1 MKKKKKMPS
10 RREKSD
16 FKRRWGVTQEIF
28 DIMRDVLI
36 DWEQKNLDSR
46 GQNSKLTSEEKIKIT
61 LTYWREYRTEFHIA
75 LDYIVN

>member
-28 DIMRDVLI
+28 DTMRDVLI
-36 DWEQKNLDSR
+36 DWEQENLDSR

>member
-1 MKKKKKMPS
+1 MLS

-46 GQNSKLTSEEKIKIT
+46 GQNSKLISEEKIK
-61 LTYWREYRTEFHIA
+61 
-75 LDYIVN
+75 